1 MNSGRIPVLVWDS
14 SETVDGGN
22 VNITDYV
29 AILFFPPPGEIW
41 GQGTN
46 ASYCQ
51 MYGGDDCKYR
61 EAQGRCFENATDS
74 SSTLQIL
81 DGNDF
86 SILRRTVTGALIL

>member
-1 MNSGRIPVLVWDS
+1 MAVLF
-14 SETVDGGN
+14 
-22 VNITDYV
+22 
-29 AILFFPPPGEIW
+29 LPPPGEIW

-51 MYGGDDCKYR
+51 MYGGDNCKYR
-61 EAQGRCFENATDS
+61 EAQGRCFENVTDS

-86 SILRRTVTGALIL
+86 FDIAVDRYRCFDPLTVDCTAAMIMEAILIVTGCWL